1 LLKPNIAA
9 ARYKP
14 SAATAGHAAENPRG
28 SYGPRRG
35 TFAGRF
41 AFTAFH
47 LPITASI
54 PHRVVG
60 VASPAP
66 CASQREG
73 IYFVNDSLSIV
84 VPVRN
89 AEATL
94 AGQIGRLLE
103 ILPDLTGRFEIVL
116 VDDASTDHTVELA
129 RELAAQYPQLR
140 LVRHRDVRG
149 QEAAVRT
156 GLQWTS
162 GRIVFVQEDP
172 AASSMADLRRLWSLR
187 ENEEVVVS
195 NAEGRPS
202 AFDDRLL
209 ERLARWGRALQLEA
223 ARAKGIHM
231 IRRDAAMQLLA
242 DDSVDSEPSMAKPSA
257 DQSRADQSHGAPR
270 QRHSGTFL
278 RHLKNLALGE

>member
-1 LLKPNIAA
+1 M
-9 ARYKP
+9 
-14 SAATAGHAAENPRG
+14 
-28 SYGPRRG
+28 
-35 TFAGRF
+35 
-41 AFTAFH
+41 
-47 LPITASI
+47 
-54 PHRVVG
+54 
-60 VASPAP
+60 
-66 CASQREG
+66 
-73 IYFVNDSLSIV
+73 NDSLSIV

-94 AGQIGRLLE
+94 ASQIGRLLD

-149 QEAAVRT
+149 KEAAVRT
-156 GLQWTS
+156 GLQWAS

-172 AASSMADLRRLWSLR
+172 AAISITDLRRLWSLR
-187 ENEEVVVS
+187 ENEEVVVTK
-195 NAEGRPS
+195 AEGRPS

-209 ERLARWGRALQLEA
+209 DRLARWGRALQREA

-231 IRRDAAMQLLA
+231 LRRDAAMQLLA
-242 DDSVDSEPSMAKPSA
+242 DDSADSEPSNAQPSA
-257 DQSRADQSHGAPR
+257 EQSQARADQSHDAPR
-270 QRHSGTFL
+270 PRRSGTFL